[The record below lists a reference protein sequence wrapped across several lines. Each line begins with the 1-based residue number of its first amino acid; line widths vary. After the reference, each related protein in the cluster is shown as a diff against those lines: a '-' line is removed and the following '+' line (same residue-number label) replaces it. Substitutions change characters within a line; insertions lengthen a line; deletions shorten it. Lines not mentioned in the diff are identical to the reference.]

1 MGSLQLI
8 SGKEK
13 SAGNSAVLRRG
24 EQFSPR
30 SPTHFLEQQSSCW
43 RRNWQWRA
51 GHGCHVLRPAPRSPG
66 QAGEAEPH
74 EQHLAATLQVWGH
87 PAQGAAG
94 APCMGVCSL
103 PWGWGGGLLPPLG
116 LGGGVCSLP
125 WGWGGLLPPLGGS
138 AAAGC
143 NLGECYWEE

>member
-103 PWGWGGGLLPPLG
+103 PWGWGGSASSL
-116 LGGGVCSLP
+116 GGVCSSRLQF
-125 WGWGGLLPPLGGS
+125 GQVLLGGI
-138 AAAGC
+138 AARADVQRSLC
-143 NLGECYWEE
+143 VVFSLW